1 MVTYNIRKIC
11 YTKIVR
17 YYNNVAKKY
26 CNTYSFN
33 LMNKNISQ
41 AYDDMLRIE
50 NGLMRR
56 NPTIARW
63 QNKGCYMANTDK
75 WYYLYK
81 INGETITV
89 VDVCHSRNMHES
101 VTLKELQLRRIIR
114 ESIKKV
120 LNII

>member
-11 YTKIVR
+11 YTKIAR

-26 CNTYSFN
+26 SHTYSFN
-33 LMNKNISQ
+33 LMYKNISQ

-50 NGLMRR
+50 NGLIRR
-56 NPTIARW
+56 NPTIPRW
-63 QNKGCYMANTDK
+63 QNKGCFMTNTSK

-101 VTLKELQLRRIIR
+101 IIKLTERELRNIIK
-114 ESIKKV
+114 ESIRKI
-120 LNII
+120 LYI